1 MVNKLLSY
9 LSDFFIFAII
19 FTLFNDD
26 FTVAHFGGVTMLR
39 LPILLLYIFYFS
51 HIWRTFKTMTDT
63 QDKLF
68 LLFWSLSMI
77 LLLLEIL
84 FGWDVDFFPSGS
96 VLIGI
101 FTIVLF
107 FERYPLNKILY
118 FLWLSMMIS
127 AIICYFNPTID
138 PYTFRGTGGTEDSN
152 EFSTQLLALLFAS
165 IYLFKQNKSKLFLLL
180 SIVFF
185 TYAFF
190 KAGSMSAFLAI
201 GFIGGLS
208 LVRFVILKPMFF
220 LNFKALLL
228 ILALLLAATQVDPK
242 RIELVND
249 MLNRTKN
256 TGSAAMRFHVWVAG
270 LHMIENNPILGV
282 GINAFNNNEIQYEEG
297 HMIGAVLAP
306 HNIYIK
312 IFAESGL
319 FMFALFLVF
328 LLHIIKVNI
337 RTIWLNDEWYILGIL
352 FFYLFMGITIGYGY
366 DKHFWLAIVIVMN
379 LNYQLKRNKLLQ

>member
-1 MVNKLLSY
+1 MVNKLLTNI
-9 LSDFFIFAII
+9 SDFFIFAII
-19 FTLFNDD
+19 FSLFNDD
-26 FTVAHFGGVTMLR
+26 FTVAHLGGVTMLR

-51 HIWRTFKTMTDT
+51 HISRTFKTMTDT

-68 LLFWSLSMI
+68 LLFWSLTMI

-96 VLIGI
+96 VLIAI
-101 FTIVLF
+101 LTMILF

-127 AIICYFNPTID
+127 VIICYYSPPMD
-138 PYTFRGTGGTEDSN
+138 EYSFRGTGGTEDAN
-152 EFSTQLLALLFAS
+152 EFATQLLALLAAS
-165 IYLFKQNKSKLFLLL
+165 IYLFKQNKSKLFIII

-185 TYAFF
+185 TYGFF
-190 KAGSMSAFLAI
+190 KAGSMSAFL
-201 GFIGGLS
+201 GFGILGSLS
-208 LVRFVILKPMFF
+208 LVRFIILKPLFF
-220 LNFKALLL
+220 INFKTLLL
-228 ILALLLAATQVDPK
+228 ILALVLAATQVDPK
-242 RIELVND
+242 RIELAND

-256 TGSAAMRFHVWVAG
+256 TGSATQRFHVWVAG

-306 HNIYIK
+306 HNIYVK
-312 IFAESGL
+312 ILAESGL
-319 FMFALFLVF
+319 LMFALFLVF
-328 LLHIIKVNI
+328 LIYIIKTNI
-337 RTIWLNDEWYILGIL
+337 RTIWLNNEWYVINIL
-352 FFYLFMGITIGYGY
+352 FAYLFMGLTLGYGY
-366 DKHFWLAIVIVMN
+366 DKHFWLAIAIVMN